1 MSSPAPRMKLVGTQ
15 ADPRPHAHAKAAKP
29 ETICRVGSYRVEEL
43 GRTGFMKAFMS
54 APVVDSEGRV
64 SMREVSDDNGQ
75 LRLADPVDTDE
86 VVKLGD
92 ELFGSTLTDLF
103 FLDRQPNRDRIA
115 FSYELADGRFGTA
128 VATLCA

>member
-15 ADPRPHAHAKAAKP
+15 ADPAPVKAAKP
-29 ETICRVGSYRVEEL
+29 ETICRIGSYRVEEL

-54 APVVDSEGRV
+54 APVIGDDGRV
-64 SMREVSDDNGQ
+64 SMREVSDDNGH
-75 LRLADPVDTDE
+75 LRLADPVDPSE
-86 VVKLGD
+86 IVKLGD

-103 FLDRQPNRDRIA
+103 FIDRQPNRDRIA
-115 FSYELADGRFGTA
+115 FSYELADGRYGTA

>member
-1 MSSPAPRMKLVGTQ
+1 MSTPAPRMKLVGTQ
-15 ADPRPHAHAKAAKP
+15 ADPRPQAAP
-29 ETICRVGSYRVEEL
+29 RAETICRIGSYRVEEL
-43 GRTGFMKAFMS
+43 GRTGFMKAFMA
-54 APVVDSEGRV
+54 APVVDNDGRMN
-64 SMREVSDDNGQ
+64 MREVSDDHGQ

-115 FSYELADGRFGTA
+115 FSYELADGRYGTA